1 MPTAARRGPGSP
13 PGSPS
18 TTIAA
23 RTRRWPTERRWR
35 SGAAAG
41 NRLWTCRRAWTT
53 LARCPHA
60 HSHNRNN
67 KQSWFNRS
75 RKRRRLPPWET
86 HPVASGTR
94 TTAIG
99 LARALGSGTRLNA
112 AELVARAEAWRSW
125 RAYAAMHLWMA
136 DRHAPAASVPHMEN
150 RNAFCDRQAEHNDRY
165 APSRL

>member
-1 MPTAARRGPGSP
+1 MPTAARRGPGSA

-23 RTRRWPTERRWR
+23 RTRRWPTGRRWR

-53 LARCPHA
+53 LARSPHA
-60 HSHNRNN
+60 HSHNRNS
-67 KQSWFNRS
+67 KRCWFNRS

-94 TTAIG
+94 TTAEAASRH
-99 LARALGSGTRLNA
+99 ARRQR
-112 AELVARAEAWRSW
+112 LVALDGATGDELEAVEQR
-125 RAYAAMHLWMA
+125 REHLL
-136 DRHAPAASVPHMEN
+136 
-150 RNAFCDRQAEHNDRY
+150 
-165 APSRL
+165 SRGWHGCPLVV